1 MSGTGDSRPAS
12 RGIVDL
18 SSLDMK
24 NAMRIPFVSCFGCKE
39 GQRCWCLCVYPFL
52 VPYLL
57 FCSSPQLIC
66 LQSGI
71 EDQYQ
76 NLWNTLAQLST
87 SLYYNQMWLIKRC
100 DVWTA
105 PITHQALLICSRPQ
119 LNCLQS
125 GIQDQDQNA
134 MKFPFVSCFG
144 CKEGQGCWCLCVYP
158 FLLPYLLICSSAQV
172 ICLQSGIQDQYQ
184 KFRICETPW
193 PKFLQVY
200 YSRMWVIQMMWSL
213 KCSNHRPGLMSTRHE
228 TASTGKIAKHC
239 AVPASIATMVQVSS
253 LLFELFFF
261 CQQQYQN
268 LWNS

>member
-1 MSGTGDSRPAS
+1 M
-12 RGIVDL
+12 
-18 SSLDMK
+18 
-24 NAMRIPFVSCFGCKE
+24 
-39 GQRCWCLCVYPFL
+39 WCLN
-52 VPYLL
+52 
-57 FCSSPQLIC
+57 CSNHTPGS
-66 LQSGI
+66 
-71 EDQYQ
+71 
-76 NLWNTLAQLST
+76 A
-87 SLYYNQMWLIKRC
+87 
-100 DVWTA
+100 
-105 PITHQALLICSRPQ
+105 ICSRPQ

-172 ICLQSGIQDQYQ
+172 ICLQSRIQDQYQ

-261 CQQQYQN
+261 VS
-268 LWNS
+268 NSIRIFEIPRPNFGFWHRLTAIS